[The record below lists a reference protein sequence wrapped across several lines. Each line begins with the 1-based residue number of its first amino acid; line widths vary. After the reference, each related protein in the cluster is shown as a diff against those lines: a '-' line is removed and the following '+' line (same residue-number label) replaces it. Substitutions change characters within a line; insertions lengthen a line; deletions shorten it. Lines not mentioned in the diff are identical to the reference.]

1 MSEIL
6 KITSARPVES
16 YVLDVT
22 FSDGT
27 KKRVNI
33 EPLLWGPVFEPVRDP
48 DHFKQVFVD
57 DTLKTVAWPSGADL
71 APEALHELPEVE
83 MAGR

>member
-6 KITSARPVES
+6 KITAARPLEP
-16 YVLDVT
+16 YALDVV

-27 KKRVNI
+27 EKRVNI

-48 DHFKQVFVD
+48 EHFKQVYVD
-57 DTLKTVAWPSGADL
+57 DVLKTVAWPSGADL
-71 APEALHELPEVE
+71 APEALYELPEME
-83 MAGR
+83 PAR